1 LAEPLT
7 IAAPLVRGLILATL
21 LLLAG
26 TVGAGALVDRSNIDR
41 QGAPAAVI
49 EGWLGRL
56 PGLLAWFLLTL
67 SLLRGALQVLSFTD
81 PGTSVDPELARLVL
95 STGSWGTGWL
105 SQTLIA
111 FILLA
116 LSWLLRNA
124 RTRMRW
130 TVAAGCLALLVAQA
144 GMGHGVDPF
153 WAPPVF
159 GRLIHLGHLVGG
171 ALWLGTLGVLALA
184 VFPSLTAAAER
195 PALASILAD
204 YSRLARTGALLIV
217 ASGVVAAWTYTTTL
231 SDLWRTDWGKLL
243 VIKLVLLMGVAALGF
258 WNWRVLTPRLAGGDP
273 PAASQLRRAVAIE
286 LALGGLLIA
295 VTALLV
301 GVGTPREF

>member
-1 LAEPLT
+1 
-7 IAAPLVRGLILATL
+7 
-21 LLLAG
+21 
-26 TVGAGALVDRSNIDR
+26 
-41 QGAPAAVI
+41 
-49 EGWLGRL
+49 
-56 PGLLAWFLLTL
+56 
-67 SLLRGALQVLSFTD
+67 
-81 PGTSVDPELARLVL
+81 
-95 STGSWGTGWL
+95 
-105 SQTLIA
+105 
-111 FILLA
+111 
-116 LSWLLRNA
+116 
-124 RTRMRW
+124 
-130 TVAAGCLALLVAQA
+130 
-144 GMGHGVDPF
+144 MGHGVDPF